1 MIVHSDWLC
10 IFRDSRK
17 TAGRWQ
23 ARAPQ
28 QIKTPYIKEVL
39 GYLAVKHARSF
50 F

>member
-1 MIVHSDWLC
+1 MIVHLDWLC

-17 TAGRWQ
+17 TAARWQ

-28 QIKTPYIKEVL
+28 RIKTPYIKEAP
-39 GYLAVKHARSF
+39 GYLVVKYARSF